1 MSLIPRLFFTCLL
14 ALVTLRPGHAAET
27 ADADIV
33 ARSQQALASLRDQV
47 SAAAPLLDEA
57 AGVLVFPEVVKVG
70 FGGGDEYGEGCL
82 MVAGRPVAFYASAG
96 ARYGL
101 PLGAGAK
108 SEVVLFMD
116 ASALQAFRARPAWEV
131 GVDGDVSL
139 VRLAAGGGIA
149 GSVAGEPVLGFIF
162 TGKGLAGG
170 LNLDGARFPR
180 LAR

>member
-1 MSLIPRLFFTCLL
+1 MIPRLFLICLL
-14 ALVTLRPGHAAET
+14 ALATVLPARAADT
-27 ADADIV
+27 AEIV
-33 ARSQQALASLRDQV
+33 ARSQQSLANLRGQV
-47 SAAAPLLDEA
+47 SASAPLLDKA
-57 AGVLVFPEVVKVG
+57 AGILVFPEVVKVG

-82 MVAGRPVAFYASAG
+82 LVAGKPVAYYASAG
-96 ARYGL
+96 AHYGL

-116 ASALQAFRARPAWEV
+116 AKALQAFRARPAWEV
-131 GVDGDVSL
+131 GVDGDVTL

-149 GSVAGEPVLGFIF
+149 GSVAGEPILGFIF

-170 LNLDGARFPR
+170 LTLEGARFTR